1 MTQRKPG
8 TTAEGKAEAERQQ
21 DKAVA
26 DTFPASDPPATMGGE
41 GGTRAVPPQNMM
53 DRPRA
58 PAADAVTLRRRF
70 PSAEAAKLA
79 LESLVRDGPVDR
91 SQTQLV
97 RIGRDIELRLSTDP
111 EDCPRIR
118 GLLARA

>member
-1 MTQRKPG
+1 MTQRQTK
-8 TTAEGKAEAERQQ
+8 AEGKAEAERQQ

-41 GGTRAVPPQNMM
+41 GGTRAVPPQWMM
-53 DRPRA
+53 DRPRPPA
-58 PAADAVTLRRRF
+58 PDAVMLRRRF
-70 PSAEAAKLA
+70 PTPEAAKLA
-79 LESLVRDGPVDR
+79 LEGLVRDGPVDR
-91 SQTQLV
+91 SQSELV
-97 RIGRDIELRLSTDP
+97 RIGREIELRLSTDP

>member
-1 MTQRKPG
+1 MTQRQTK
-8 TTAEGKAEAERQQ
+8 AERKAEAERQQ

-41 GGTRAVPPQNMM
+41 GGTRAVPPQWMM
-53 DRPRA
+53 DRPRPA
-58 PAADAVTLRRRF
+58 AADAVTLRRRF
-70 PSAEAAKLA
+70 PTPEAAKLA
-79 LESLVRDGPVDR
+79 LEGLVRDGPVDR
-91 SQTQLV
+91 SQTALV
-97 RIGRDIELRLSTDP
+97 RIGREIELRLSTDP